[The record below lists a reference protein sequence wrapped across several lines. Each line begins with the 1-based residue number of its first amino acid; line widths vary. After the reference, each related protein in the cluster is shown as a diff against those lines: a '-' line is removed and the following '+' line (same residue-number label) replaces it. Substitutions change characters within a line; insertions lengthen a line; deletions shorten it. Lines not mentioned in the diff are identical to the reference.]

1 MKTQEENLKTY
12 QWLIRVNRVIE
23 ENRPEGKILIWMFK
37 VAFFFPLK
45 LRKVKKELRNEFI
58 TYLIRAFEY
67 DHRKKCGYEL
77 TYEQKAFCFRVNWM
91 TSILAGF
98 SVVNVGMPVGMP
110 WEGEYD
116 GEKVRRSE

>member
-1 MKTQEENLKTY
+1 MRTQEENLKSY
-12 QWLIRVNRVIE
+12 QWLIRVNRAIE
-23 ENRPEGKILIWMFK
+23 EDRPDGKILIWMFK
-37 VAFFFPLK
+37 VAFFLPLK
-45 LRKVKKELRNEFI
+45 LRKIKKELRNEFI
-58 TYLIRAFEY
+58 KYLIRAFEY

-98 SVVNVGMPVGMP
+98 SVVNVGMP

>member
-1 MKTQEENLKTY
+1 MRTQEENLKSY
-12 QWLIRVNRVIE
+12 QWLIRVNRAIE
-23 ENRPEGKILIWMFK
+23 ENRPDGKMIIWMCK

-67 DHRKKCGYEL
+67 DHRKRCGYEL

-98 SVVNVGMPVGMP
+98 SVVNVGMP

>member
-12 QWLIRVNRVIE
+12 QWLIKVNRAIE
-23 ENRPEGKILIWMFK
+23 ENRPDGKMIIWMCK
-37 VAFFFPLK
+37 VAFFFPLS

-58 TYLIRAFEY
+58 MYLLRAFEY
-67 DHRKKCGYEL
+67 EARKRCGYEL

-98 SVVNVGMPVGMP
+98 SVVNVGMPVGIP
-110 WEGEYD
+110 WEGENYD
-116 GEKVRRSE
+116 